1 MTTRN
6 TTTRQVSLGLAA
18 VLAVAIT
25 VSLQGCAQFALLG
38 LLIGGPPSIEPNFD
52 ATTGESLKGDDI
64 TVAVVC
70 YAPTELQY
78 DYPKV
83 DAEVASAVAYRLA
96 EHGINVVH
104 PDFVKAWIDEHADWE
119 LAEEIGEAL
128 KATHVIDIELVDFSL
143 YEENS
148 HTLYRGRSEVY
159 INVVEMQEDGSGEKV
174 YSTELDS
181 RFPTQVPR
189 STNDISYIQFKR
201 EYLSRLSELIGWEFY
216 ERYNGDMIPWVN

>member
-1 MTTRN
+1 MMTCETMTRR
-6 TTTRQVSLGLAA
+6 TSLWLAS
-18 VLAVAIT
+18 AIVVT
-25 VSLQGCAQFALLG
+25 ITIGLQGCAQFALLG

-52 ATTGESLKGDDI
+52 AQTGESLKDDEV

-78 DYPKV
+78 DYPKI
-83 DAEVASAVAYRLA
+83 DAEVSSAVAYRLA

-104 PDFVKAWIDEHADWE
+104 PDYVKAWIDENADWE
-119 LAEEIGEAL
+119 LAEELGDAL

-143 YEENS
+143 YQENS

-159 INVVEMQEDGSGEKV
+159 ISVVEMQEDGSGEKI

-216 ERYNGDMIPWVN
+216 ERYNGDMIPWAN